1 MKPRHQSSARA
12 LQRFE
17 PEPNTA
23 YTIETTAR
31 ITHVARRDILV
42 YSRHGLVSPGV
53 DAQLGYYFTEDEIRT
68 LRYIEYLRSDC
79 GVNLAGIKVI
89 LRLTNELERLR
100 H

>member
-1 MKPRHQSSARA
+1 MKPRHKSSSRA

-17 PEPNTA
+17 PEPNTV

-31 ITHVARRDILV
+31 ITHVPRRNILI

-53 DAQLGYYFTEDEIRT
+53 DPEWGYYFTDDAIRT
-68 LRYIEYLRSDC
+68 LRYIEYLREDC
-79 GVNLAGIKVI
+79 GVNLAGIKMI